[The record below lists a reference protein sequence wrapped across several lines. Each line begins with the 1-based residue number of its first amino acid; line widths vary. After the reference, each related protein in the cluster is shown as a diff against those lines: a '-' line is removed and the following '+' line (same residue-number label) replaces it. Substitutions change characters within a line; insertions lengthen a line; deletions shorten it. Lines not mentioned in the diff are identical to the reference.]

1 MRIGVFDY
9 RIIRTN
15 PIGSCHLAML
25 RGLAAEHEFTVF
37 AVQFD
42 NPHPDKIRWVRVPA
56 PTRPLAL
63 LFLAFHL
70 LAPLYYLLYRLRGGR
85 RFDLIQSV
93 ESNLSFGGVCYTH
106 FCHRAYLKKHW
117 RISGAAGLR
126 GALRWLDHRLH
137 AWMERLVYPR
147 AGRIICPSRGLAG
160 ELLEEYPA
168 LRGKLT
174 VVPNPIDLQ
183 RLARPA
189 DFDRQ
194 AFRRG
199 LGLTGEDLVLLFVAL
214 GQFERKGLPL
224 LLTALESAELYR
236 MKLLVVGGERD
247 LIERY
252 RKDAA
257 RRGLQA
263 RVRFAGMQKDV
274 RPYFWS
280 ADAFVFPSLYETF
293 SLVTYEAAACGLP
306 IVVSQLHGVE
316 DLLRDGDNGFLTAT
330 SPEGVREALGR
341 LARLTPA
348 EAEGMG
354 QRARASVA
362 GCAEGDFVRAW
373 RRIYDDIWNS
383 WQNRGGDRV
392 RNRIQDR

>member
-15 PIGSCHLAML
+15 PIGSCHLALL
-25 RGLAAEHEFTVF
+25 RGLAAEHQFTVF
-37 AVQFD
+37 AVQFE

-70 LAPLYYLLYRLRGGR
+70 LAPFYYLLYRLRGGR
-85 RFDLIQSV
+85 PFDVIQTV
-93 ESNLSFGGVCYTH
+93 ESNLSFGGIFYAH

-117 RISGAAGLR
+117 RISGARGLR

-137 AWMERLVYPR
+137 AWVERLVYPR
-147 AGRIICPSRGLAG
+147 AGLIVCPSRGLAR
-160 ELLEEYPA
+160 ELAEEYPA
-168 LRGKLT
+168 IGGKLT

-183 RLARPA
+183 RLARPEE
-189 DFDRQ
+189 FDRQ

-199 LGLTGEDLVLLFVAL
+199 HGLSGGDFVLLFVAL

-224 LLTALESAELYR
+224 LLTALECAELER

-252 RKDAA
+252 RKDAV
-257 RRGLQA
+257 RRGLQG
-263 RVRFAGMQKDV
+263 RVRFEGMQTDV

-306 IVVSQLHGVE
+306 IVVSRLHGVE

-330 SPEGVREALGR
+330 SSAGVREALGR

-348 EAEGMG
+348 EAEAMG
-354 QRARASVA
+354 QRARAAAA
-362 GCAEGDFVRAW
+362 GCAEEDFLRMW
-373 RRIYDDIWNS
+373 RRIYEGFRIS
-383 WQNRGGDRV
+383 QQNRSPDRI
-392 RNRIQDR
+392 RKR